1 MSSPVGIGP
10 IDLEAIDTVVD
21 LLAFAFSLAAFL
33 EGALDILVADP
44 NSYTRWAEDM
54 IVAGDYS
61 SSQHTDV
68 QLPVSI
74 TDGDIR

>member
-1 MSSPVGIGP
+1 MSNPVGIGLIGLEV
-10 IDLEAIDTVVD
+10 IDNVAD
-21 LLAFAFSLAAFL
+21 LLAFASSLAAFL
-33 EGALDILVADP
+33 EGTLDILVAGL
-44 NSYTRWAEDM
+44 NSYTKWAEDM

-68 QLPVSI
+68 QLQVSI